1 MTETL
6 TPVDHDAQAAR
17 VARWGAFHHARNVVM
32 QLRSWWV
39 SLFAI
44 GALEPLLTVLALGV
58 GLGVVVDAA
67 SPGALGVPFLQFVAP
82 AMLLSTAVHGAQIEN
97 TIGVFSSFKWHELYQ
112 AAASTPTTPS
122 QLAEGHW
129 LGSTVRYLINCT
141 TVIVVL
147 LVFGAIT
154 PVSVLILFPVAVLTA
169 WAFGNPVMAWTALQ
183 CDEKGQ
189 FSILSRL
196 VVLPLTLFSGTYFPL
211 DVLPGWLHP
220 IGWVSPLWHGVNL
233 TRILTLGQ
241 AAPAWLPFVHVAYL
255 TALSVAGLV
264 IARRIFHLR
273 LTGVLP
279 RPRQKQV
286 RQRVASE
293 PVAVP
298 PGDLPDGQSLL
309 AGTHHSASFSGR
321 FPVVAARG
329 LKANWGTSSLLMAS
343 GAVEPVL
350 YLLAMGIGL
359 GTFIGQVQA
368 GTSYAAWI
376 APALLATS
384 ALNGAVMDAT
394 WNVFMKLKFD
404 KLYETML
411 STSLGPL
418 DVALGEITVALVR
431 GGIYATSFVAV
442 MALLGLVGSW
452 WVLLTIPACLLIA
465 LGIAALGIAATS
477 LCRTFQQMDW
487 IMLALMPM
495 FMFSG
500 TFYPVDVYPAPIAAA
515 VKCLPLWHG
524 IEMLRDLNAGAVSW
538 LTAGHAL
545 YFVVLAMLGVWVAS
559 LRLKALFLR

>member
-6 TPVDHDAQAAR
+6 TPVDHDARAAQ

-82 AMLLSTAVHGAQIEN
+82 AMLLSTAVHAAQAEN
-97 TIGVFSSFKWHELYQ
+97 TLEVFSSFKWHELYQ

-183 CDEKGQ
+183 HDEKGQ
-189 FSILSRL
+189 FSIFSRL

-233 TRILTLGQ
+233 ARILTLGQ

-255 TALSVAGLV
+255 TVLSVAGL
-264 IARRIFHLR
+264 
-273 LTGVLP
+273 
-279 RPRQKQV
+279 
-286 RQRVASE
+286 
-293 PVAVP
+293 
-298 PGDLPDGQSLL
+298 
-309 AGTHHSASFSGR
+309 
-321 FPVVAARG
+321 
-329 LKANWGTSSLLMAS
+329 
-343 GAVEPVL
+343 
-350 YLLAMGIGL
+350 
-359 GTFIGQVQA
+359 
-368 GTSYAAWI
+368 
-376 APALLATS
+376 
-384 ALNGAVMDAT
+384 
-394 WNVFMKLKFD
+394 
-404 KLYETML
+404 
-411 STSLGPL
+411 
-418 DVALGEITVALVR
+418 
-431 GGIYATSFVAV
+431 
-442 MALLGLVGSW
+442 
-452 WVLLTIPACLLIA
+452 LLITKIGRA
-465 LGIAALGIAATS
+465 S
-477 LCRTFQQMDW
+477 CRER
-487 IMLALMPM
+487 
-495 FMFSG
+495 
-500 TFYPVDVYPAPIAAA
+500 V
-515 VKCLPLWHG
+515 
-524 IEMLRDLNAGAVSW
+524 
-538 LTAGHAL
+538 
-545 YFVVLAMLGVWVAS
+545 
-559 LRLKALFLR
+559 